1 MEKNL
6 IVQEAISNL
15 LKGNNA
21 LLNNGQALMEGLKK
35 QVPPSFSLDLAFFS
49 KALID
54 ANIGE
59 LMASLTDLNESEQQ
73 QVKDTAVTRLKKIN
87 IPEGRALSVVET
99 IMDAVLA
106 TSQQPGHTAEDYYN
120 DGMAAIDEGEF
131 ASAIE
136 LFTKSIETDENNTV
150 VVAYRERG
158 KCYYSLKQYE
168 NAKADLEKYAQFD
181 SSDAFVRD
189 LIKKI
194 DGIILPPPPPPPPV
208 KTAEDYYNDGERFIN
223 EKNFSG
229 AISAFSSAIEKSPA
243 FIAAY
248 SMRGM
253 LYAKNGQYS
262 KAVLDYGKVIEKSAE
277 ADILPYH
284 SISAYHNRALCYF
297 ELKDYHPAL
306 DDCNVVLKID
316 HNNSEAIALRKKIL
330 DIVAPP
336 PPPPPVWHENGL
348 KEKFF
353 SYKGRLNRKRYFL
366 RGMVIGAIQ
375 GLILG
380 IDKASENNAF
390 HLSEN
395 TEIFLGLLMLAI
407 LLASIISHFMLVI
420 RRLHDNDKSGWWAV
434 FFSSYYISVLSPKLA
449 IVNVIGWPLAL
460 YLLFKKGNNG
470 FNRFGADPLGGTANR
485 DTYNET
491 VVVDNADDQKKG
503 FSTTKKIIIAFFT
516 GVLAV
521 FLLLVALIYHDRE
534 MAREYNERGIAY
546 SEEEEY
552 EKAIAEYDEA
562 IKKYSK
568 YKEAY
573 CNRGIAY
580 REDIEYEKAL
590 NDFNRAIEID
600 PKYAEAYYNR
610 GLTYYEDVEYDKAF
624 ADFNQAI
631 TLNSNYADAFFAR
644 GMIYYKNKEDY
655 DKALS
660 DFDSTIKINPNHA
673 EAFLNRGLI
682 YENVKKQYDRAM
694 DDYTKVIAIAP
705 KKYDTAYNNR
715 GVLYY
720 NKGDYLQAADD
731 FQQAYSINPKDD
743 VIKNNL
749 SNILDKIKSQPKFG
763 GLG

>member
-15 LKGNNA
+15 LKENNA
-21 LLNNGQALMEGLKK
+21 LLNNGQALMARLKE
-35 QVPPSFSLDLAFFS
+35 QVPPNFSLDLAFFS

-59 LMASLTDLNESEQQ
+59 LMVSLTGSNESEQQ
-73 QVKDTAVTRLKKIN
+73 QIKDTAVARLKKIN

-99 IMDAVLA
+99 IMDAVLDA
-106 TSQQPGHTAEDYYN
+106 SQPPGHTAEDYYN
-120 DGMAAIDEGEF
+120 DGMAAFDEGEF

-150 VVAYRERG
+150 VVAYKERG
-158 KCYYSLKQYE
+158 GCYYSLKQYE
-168 NAKADLEKYAQFD
+168 NAKADLEKYA
-181 SSDAFVRD
+181 
-189 LIKKI
+189 KI
-194 DGIILPPPPPPPPV
+194 DPNDVIVRNLIQEIDDIISPPPPPPPPE
-208 KTAEDYYNDGERFIN
+208 KTAEDYYNDGERFVN
-223 EKNFSG
+223 EKNFSE
-229 AISAFSSAIEKSPA
+229 AISAFSSAIEMSPS

-262 KAVLDYGKVIEKSAE
+262 KAVLDYGKVIEKSAD

-284 SISAYHNRALCYF
+284 SISAYHNRAHCYF
-297 ELKDYHPAL
+297 ELKDYHSAL
-306 DDCNVVLKID
+306 DDCNMVLSIKPD
-316 HNNSEAIALRKKIL
+316 NSEAITLRKKIL
-330 DIVAPP
+330 DIITPP
-336 PPPPPVWHENGL
+336 PPPPPVWHENSL

-353 SYKGRLNRKRYFL
+353 SYKGRLNRKRYFV

-395 TEIFLGLLMLAI
+395 TEIVLGLFMLAM
-407 LLASIISHFMLVI
+407 LLAGIISHFMLVI
-420 RRLHDNDKSGWWAV
+420 RRLHDTDKSGWWAV
-434 FFSSYYISVLSPKLA
+434 FFSSYYISALSPKIA

-470 FNRFGADPLGGTANR
+470 FNRFGADPLGGTANSNSC
-485 DTYNET
+485 NET
-491 VVVDNADDQKKG
+491 VAIDNTDSQKKG
-503 FSTTKKIIIAFFT
+503 LSTTKKIIIAFFT

-521 FLLLVALIYHDRE
+521 FLLLVALIYQDRE
-534 MAREYNERGIAY
+534 VAHEHNERGIAY

-610 GLTYYEDVEYDKAF
+610 GLTYYENDEYDKAF
-624 ADFNQAI
+624 VDFNQAI
-631 TLNSNYADAFFAR
+631 KLNSNYADAFFAR

-682 YENVKKQYDRAM
+682 YDNVKKQYDKAM
-694 DDYTKVIAIAP
+694 EDYTKVITIAP

-720 NKGDYLQAADD
+720 NDDNYEQAVAD
-731 FQQAYSINPKDD
+731 FQQAVAINPKNE
-743 VIKNNL
+743 VAKKNLGSALQMIK
-749 SNILDKIKSQPKFG
+749 PKFG
-763 GLG
+763 GIG